1 MNPEIPNQLRN
12 KFVGLDIYL
21 ARHCNLRCRG
31 CTRFANI
38 AKPQFYDYDQYVLD
52 IHKIKDLGIIPEHV
66 TISGGEPLLHPRAID
81 FLELARE
88 LFPTIEIGIS
98 SNGILF
104 TKQSDE
110 WYKKISDLNVS
121 FTYTKYPTTA
131 VDYDKIHEL
140 GKKYNIPIV
149 NINELSFFT
158 KDTNPLG
165 TRDELDTHYL
175 RKPKENDAIPLPEV
189 KKLCICGGD
198 CPAIFNG
205 KLFQCGIACNVN
217 ALNEKYHTDFKVTE
231 DCYLEVSKI
240 TSKEELYKFLLKPT
254 SFCRYCYNNANH
266 KFKWERG
273 VVDKDDWLK
282 YYE

>member
-1 MNPEIPNQLRN
+1 M
-12 KFVGLDIYL
+12 
-21 ARHCNLRCRG
+21 
-31 CTRFANI
+31 
-38 AKPQFYDYDQYVLD
+38 
-52 IHKIKDLGIIPEHV
+52 
-66 TISGGEPLLHPRAID
+66 
-81 FLELARE
+81 
-88 LFPTIEIGIS
+88 GIS

-104 TKQSDE
+104 TKQTDD
-110 WYKKISDLNVS
+110 WYRRLASLGAS

-140 GKKYNIPIV
+140 GEKYGIDII
-149 NINELSFFT
+149 NINSLSFFT
-158 KDTNPLG
+158 KNTDPLG
-165 TRDELDTHYL
+165 TRNELDTHHL
-175 RKPKENDAIPLPEV
+175 RKPKENETVALPEI

-254 SFCRYCYNNANH
+254 SFCRYCYNNENH